1 MISDKQ
7 HAEMIRIV
15 LEEIKHGNTRIQN
28 GWLRQL
34 EVESPFN
41 YYGERG
47 FVDIVD
53 YDRADNNITFWEMKT
68 DLRNVGETLRQMHK
82 TRDYFLKA
90 RSSINGYKIG
100 TDVKAM
106 SRLVF
111 LDTPENWQIFNDNIE
126 LFLESDLMI
135 DVIRN
140 GKRQFIG
147 HTPEGKEWHFRWV
160 KRYVKSVS
168 PIKD

>member
-1 MISDKQ
+1 
-7 HAEMIRIV
+7 
-15 LEEIKHGNTRIQN
+15 
-28 GWLRQL
+28 
-34 EVESPFN
+34 
-41 YYGERG
+41 
-47 FVDIVD
+47 
-53 YDRADNNITFWEMKT
+53 
-68 DLRNVGETLRQMHK
+68 
-82 TRDYFLKA
+82 
-90 RSSINGYKIG
+90 
-100 TDVKAM
+100 M